1 MTTNPATY
9 TRCAKSIRSPNQGG
23 FTLLEV
29 MIAVGITA
37 MVGIGVWQMIN
48 GVIRARDRVDV
59 VAEEFAQ
66 LQRAMVVIERD
77 FNQVVNRPIRDVYGD
92 PRYAMTSREEGI
104 AVALTHQGWRNPLG
118 SRRSDLQRATY
129 EFTGDELHRRYWG
142 MLDLAQDAE
151 GRDQL
156 LLGHVTDFQI
166 RFMDENN
173 NWQDEWPTAEGV
185 QQTSDSPGAL
195 VAVPLPKGVEVTIK
209 HEQFGEVRR
218 LFALPDFDPEA
229 AQGFISQQDDG
240 DESDEDDDASD
251 DQDSQDQPG
260 QGDGS
265 GLETTQ

>member
-1 MTTNPATY
+1 MTTEFRRY
-9 TRCAKSIRSPNQGG
+9 SRFSHQRG

-29 MIAVGITA
+29 LIAVGITA
-37 MVGIGVWQMIN
+37 LVGIGVWQMIN
-48 GVIRARDRVDV
+48 GVIRARDRVDA

-104 AVALTHQGWRNPLG
+104 AISLTRQGWRNPMG
-118 SRRSDLQRATY
+118 SRRSDLQRAAY

-156 LLGHVTDFQI
+156 LLSHVTDFQI
-166 RFMDENN
+166 RFMDDNN

-185 QQTSDSPGAL
+185 QQTSNSPGAL
-195 VAVPLPKGVEVTIK
+195 VAIPLPKGIEVTIE
-209 HEQFGEVRR
+209 HEHFGELRR
-218 LFALPDFDPEA
+218 LFALPDFDYEA
-229 AQGFISQQDDG
+229 AQGSFSQQNEDA
-240 DESDEDDDASD
+240 ESDDAEEGDSTE
-251 DQDSQDQPG
+251 DQDSQEQQSG
-260 QGDGS
+260 QDTGS